1 MPRESEFH
9 TRSDVDDDHATDDDE
24 EYYVEEEVPNAQLRK
39 YEQNG
44 QLKFNSR
51 LNFNSDLA
59 SSVDGGT
66 LGAGLISHRQSTANP
81 QGLP

>member
-1 MPRESEFH
+1 M
-9 TRSDVDDDHATDDDE
+9 TDDDE
-24 EYYVEEEVPNAQLRK
+24 EDYYVEEEVPNMQTRK
-39 YEQNG
+39 YDQNG

-66 LGAGLISHRQSTANP
+66 IGAGLISHRQSAANNN
-81 QGLP
+81 L